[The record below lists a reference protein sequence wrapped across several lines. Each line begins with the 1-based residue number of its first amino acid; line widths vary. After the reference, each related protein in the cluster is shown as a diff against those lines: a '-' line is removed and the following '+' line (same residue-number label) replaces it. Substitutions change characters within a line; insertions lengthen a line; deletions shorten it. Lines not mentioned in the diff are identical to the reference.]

1 MKSNSMKKFLS
12 ENWYKLMIG
21 SSMVMASFG
30 FMVYS
35 ISPAMASDNRLSD
48 GTVSVRLSD
57 EQLDK
62 IIPKNEDGSVNV
74 SITQEQLDELTAI
87 QDVNIEKIRGY
98 DVSITRYSTTYG
110 GACLNV
116 ATNYT

>member
-1 MKSNSMKKFLS
+1 MKKFLT

-30 FMVYS
+30 FMVYA
-35 ISPAMASDNRLSD
+35 ISPAMDSNNDLQLSD

-62 IIPKNEDGSVNV
+62 IIPKNEDGSVKV
-74 SITQEQLDELTAI
+74 SLSREQLDKLTAI
-87 QDVNIEKIRGY
+87 QDVDIKKLNGY
-98 DVSITRYSTTYG
+98 SVLQSMGSLPVRIIP
-110 GACLNV
+110 
-116 ATNYT
+116 

>member
-1 MKSNSMKKFLS
+1 MKKFLT

-35 ISPAMASDNRLSD
+35 ISPAVASNNDLQLSD

-74 SITQEQLDELTAI
+74 SLSQEQLDELTAI
-87 QDVNIEKIRGY
+87 QDVNIARVNGW
-98 DVSITRYSTTYG
+98 DVNLDKMSLPVRIIP
-110 GACLNV
+110 
-116 ATNYT
+116 

>member
-1 MKSNSMKKFLS
+1 MKKFLT

-21 SSMVMASFG
+21 SSMLMASFG

-74 SITQEQLDELTAI
+74 SLTQEQLDELTAI
-87 QDVNIEKIRGY
+87 QDVNLQQIVGRTVARTVLNSDGNEHSY
-98 DVSITRYSTTYG
+98 PH
-110 GACLNV
+110 GAYLNV
-116 ATNYT
+116 VTK

>member
-1 MKSNSMKKFLS
+1 MKKFLT

-74 SITQEQLDELTAI
+74 SLTQEQLDELTAI
-87 QDVNIEKIRGY
+87 QDVNIQEVRGY
-98 DVSITRYSTTYG
+98 SAGYTYYYGSAG

-116 ATNYT
+116 VTK